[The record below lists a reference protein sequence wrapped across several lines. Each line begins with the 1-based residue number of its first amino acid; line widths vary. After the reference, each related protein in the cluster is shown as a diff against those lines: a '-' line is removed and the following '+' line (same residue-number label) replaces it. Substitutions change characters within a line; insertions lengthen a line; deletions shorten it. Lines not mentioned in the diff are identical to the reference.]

1 MLVDRAIGIDRLDR
15 DERLAWS
22 ATAPPTI
29 HHPLEILGECMG
41 AASALQLVLA
51 SNLTRQSPA
60 TCAVSLPGT
69 GSAAFAVEL
78 AAGER

>member
-1 MLVDRAIGIDRLDR
+1 MLVDRAVGIDRLDR

-22 ATAPPTI
+22 ATAAKT

-41 AASALQLVLA
+41 AASALQLVFA
-51 SNLTRQSPA
+51 ADQTRHFTAP
-60 TCAVSLPGT
+60 CAVSLPGT